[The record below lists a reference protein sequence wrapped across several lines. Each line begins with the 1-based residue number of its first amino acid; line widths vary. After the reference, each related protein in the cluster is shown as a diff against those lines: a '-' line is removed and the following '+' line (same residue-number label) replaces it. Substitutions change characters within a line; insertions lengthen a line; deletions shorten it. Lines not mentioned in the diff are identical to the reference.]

1 MEVPSKKTSV
11 IVSALMVVAALAG
24 VGIGLLCGNFGIK
37 PPGEASTVSAEV
49 VPGEDL
55 LLPESQDVDM
65 GQVAITRNRLMRIR
79 SAIEDY
85 ALGNGGRAPAS
96 LQILVDEEI
105 LGAKALMDAWG
116 RTIQYTPKGKGYSLR
131 SLGPDGVPS
140 TDDVTP

>member
-37 PPGEASTVSAEV
+37 PPGEAATDTAEV
-49 VPGEDL
+49 APGEEFLTPD
-55 LLPESQDVDM
+55 PENIDM
-65 GQVAITRNRLMRIR
+65 GQVAITRNRLMRVR

-140 TDDVTP
+140 ADDVTP